1 MHLILLWELFQETE
15 EKTKATMHSREK
27 DKKYILESTDWT
39 KLFFFT
45 SVPTQYQTGKYVGT
59 KYMWANFPTLFLYDT
74 SDCNS
79 SEHEVKSISLIRIKY
94 KVLPIILRSH
104 T

>member
-39 KLFFFT
+39 KLFFFYFSAYT
-45 SVPTQYQTGKYVGT
+45 VPDREVRGHKIYVGQ
-59 KYMWANFPTLFLYDT
+59 
-74 SDCNS
+74 
-79 SEHEVKSISLIRIKY
+79 
-94 KVLPIILRSH
+94 LPHSFSVWYIWL
-104 T
+104 